1 MTSRSFG
8 SAHLLVLLSLLAS
21 ASADA
26 RVFQGIVTHV
36 TDGDSIWVRAPN
48 GGAPLEVRLQGIDAP
63 EICQAFGREAR
74 DALAGRV
81 LRRPVAVN
89 SRARDKYQR
98 VLGHVTIAGQDVG
111 LWMVSRGYAWSY
123 RYRHDSGPY
132 AAAEATARQGHLGLW
147 SLAAAPVEP
156 RVFRK
161 RHGSC
166 H

>member
-1 MTSRSFG
+1 MTFRLPRVASF
-8 SAHLLVLLSLLAS
+8 LVLLLAA

-26 RVFQGIVTHV
+26 RAFQGVVTHV
-36 TDGDSIWVRAPN
+36 TDGDSIWVRASS
-48 GGAPLEVRLQGIDAP
+48 GGAPVEVRLQGIDAP
-63 EICQAFGREAR
+63 EICQAFGKEAR
-74 DALAGRV
+74 DAMAGRV

-89 SRARDKYQR
+89 SRARDAYQR
-98 VLGHVTIAGQDVG
+98 VLGHVTVGGQDLG

-123 RYRHDSGPY
+123 RYRRDTGPY
-132 AAAEATARQGHLGLW
+132 AAAEAQARQSRLGLW
-147 SLAAAPVEP
+147 SLAAQPVEP

>member
-1 MTSRSFG
+1 MTSRSCHR
-8 SAHLLVLLSLLAS
+8 AYLVAILLLLAG

-26 RVFQGIVTHV
+26 RVFQGLVTHV
-36 TDGDSIWVRAPN
+36 TDGDSIWVRGPN

-63 EICQAFGREAR
+63 EICQAFGKEAR

-89 SRARDKYQR
+89 SRARDTYHR
-98 VLGHVTIAGQDVG
+98 VLGQVSVAGQDVG

-123 RYRHDSGPY
+123 RYRRDSGPY
-132 AAAEATARQGHLGLW
+132 AAAEAKARQARLGLW
-147 SLAAAPVEP
+147 SLAAAPLEP

>member
-1 MTSRSFG
+1 MTFRFCRT
-8 SAHLLVLLSLLAS
+8 APFLVLLLAA

-26 RVFQGIVTHV
+26 RVFQGVVTHV
-36 TDGDSIWVRAPN
+36 TDGDSIWVRASS
-48 GGAPLEVRLQGIDAP
+48 GGAPVEVRLQGIDAP
-63 EICQAFGREAR
+63 EICQAFGKEAR

-89 SRARDKYQR
+89 SRARDGYQR
-98 VLGHVTIAGQDVG
+98 VLGHVTSGGQDLG

-123 RYRHDSGPY
+123 RYRRDTGPY
-132 AAAEATARQGHLGLW
+132 AAAEAQARQSRLGLW
-147 SLAAAPVEP
+147 SPARSPVEP